1 MIESSARVEQLRADP
16 VKRIQGNFYLSFR
29 YSQGLPILQSKL
41 LAAVTRAYSEDD
53 VRVAVLNRERLLYD
67 VGRFSLPIK
76 HRADIAPERFRD
88 EWQKVWNRYQAH
100 ELEQIVNGCDV
111 RYPVSEESQPETL
124 EGVAL
129 LRAILVGVID
139 SDYHHISKGRPGR
152 GDGDDRFESFFREY
166 VVFGRRTGSGDFDAL
181 FRNIRTELLTT
192 PIQEIGAEDS
202 DRSVRDILHT
212 LELQWGILHPGQQFM
227 PGEFGIHK

>member
-29 YSQGLPILQSKL
+29 YSQGQPILQSKL
-41 LAAVTRAYSEDD
+41 LAAVTRAYPQDD
-53 VRVAVLNRERLLYD
+53 VRVAVQNRERLLYD
-67 VGRFSLPIK
+67 VGRFSIPIK
-76 HRADIAPERFRD
+76 HRSDIAPERFRD
-88 EWQKVWNRYQAH
+88 EWQNVWNRYQAH

-111 RYPVSEESQPETL
+111 RYPVSQESQSETL

-139 SDYHHISKGRPGR
+139 SDYRHISQGRPER
-152 GDGDDRFESFFREY
+152 GDGDDPFESFFREY
-166 VVFGRRTGSGDFDAL
+166 VVFGRRTGSGDFDTL

-192 PIQEIGAEDS
+192 PMHELDAVVPG
-202 DRSVRDILHT
+202 RSVRDILHT
-212 LELQWGILHPGQQFM
+212 LELQWGILHPGRQFM
-227 PGEFGIHK
+227 PAEFGIQK